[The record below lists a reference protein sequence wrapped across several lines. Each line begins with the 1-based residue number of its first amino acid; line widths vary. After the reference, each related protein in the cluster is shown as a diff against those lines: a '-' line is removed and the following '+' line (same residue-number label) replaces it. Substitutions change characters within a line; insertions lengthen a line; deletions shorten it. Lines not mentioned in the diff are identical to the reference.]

1 MTFAEIEASVRLT
14 LDDNSSAD
22 QLWSQSE
29 ILEYAQDAE
38 NEACERAG
46 LIIDSTS
53 ALTDVAVTS
62 TTGTYGIASTII
74 TIDSIKLSLGTMP
87 LIETTERVL
96 DLTIP
101 SWRSESGTTRAY
113 IKTPTN
119 SIMLY
124 PMPTVADTANMTVT
138 RFPTTPM
145 TLLGSPEIDDRY
157 HAGLLFW
164 ILHRCY
170 MKNDSETLNVD
181 KAKDYGQQFVTW
193 FGKKVKHGD

>member
-1 MTFAEIEASVRLT
+1 MTFAEIETSVRLT
-14 LDDNSSAD
+14 LDDNSSDD
-22 QLWSQSE
+22 QLWTQQE
-29 ILEYAQDAE
+29 LLAYAQDAE

-53 ALTDVAVTS
+53 GLTAVPVVTS
-62 TTGTYGIASTII
+62 TGTYGIASTII
-74 TIDSIKLSLGTMP
+74 TIDSIKMNLGTNP

-96 DLTIP
+96 DITTP
-101 SWRSESGTTRAY
+101 SWRTETGTVRAY

-119 SIMLY
+119 NITLY
-124 PMPTVADTANMTVT
+124 PIPTDVDTAVMTVT
-138 RFPTTPM
+138 RFPATPM
-145 TLLGSPEIDDRY
+145 TLLGSPEIDARY

-164 ILHRCY
+164 ILHRAY

-193 FGKKVKHGD
+193 FGKKVIHAD

>member
-14 LDDNSSAD
+14 LDDNSTD
-22 QLWSQSE
+22 DNLWTQAE

-38 NEACERAG
+38 NEACERAN
-46 LIIDSTS
+46 LIIDNTS
-53 ALTDVAVTS
+53 ALTDIAVNTS
-62 TTGTYGIASTII
+62 TGTYGIAVTII
-74 TIDSIKLSLGTMP
+74 TIESIKMSLGTSP

-96 DLTIP
+96 DLTES
-101 SWRSESGTTRAY
+101 SWRTNTGTPRSY
-113 IKTPTN
+113 VKTPTN
-119 SIMLY
+119 NIVLY
-124 PMPTVADTANMTVT
+124 PIPIVADTANMTVT
-138 RFPTTPM
+138 RFPTSPM
-145 TLLGSPEIDDRY
+145 TLLGSPEIDSRY

>member
-1 MTFAEIEASVRLT
+1 MTFAEIEASARLT
-14 LDDNSSAD
+14 LDDNSSDD

-53 ALTDVAVTS
+53 ALTDIAVTS

-74 TIDSIKLSLGTMP
+74 TIDSIKMSLGTAP

-96 DLTIP
+96 DLTALN
-101 SWRSESGTTRAY
+101 WRSDTGTPRSY
-113 IKTPTN
+113 VKTPTN
-119 SIMLY
+119 NIVIY

-138 RFPTTPM
+138 RFPITPM

-193 FGKKVKHGD
+193 FGKKIKHSD